1 VKSVSLR
8 RSAFTLI
15 ELLVVIAIIAILI
28 GLLLPA
34 VQKVREAAARARC
47 QNNLKQLG
55 LAAHNFES
63 SNGTL
68 PPGRH
73 GTVINGIFRTSDANL
88 QILLLPFVE
97 QDNLRRLW
105 NLNYNVNN
113 DAPIDPS
120 IPALTGANQAARLT
134 EVSFFLCPS
143 DPSNAKTFNYGR
155 LNYYGSIGSTANFRS
170 GSIPQAGIFNLP
182 TTNPANAEIRGPA
195 IIGIQDGSSN
205 TVMFSE
211 IIRGTFSAS
220 ETGLD
225 NTVMSLASSIPN
237 PFDGRTDPACMPN
250 SAGTPATPV
259 LRYFGQQ
266 YYRAGLPQTTVYTHT
281 LPINWH
287 VRTSNPASQRFSC
300 GNSAVTQHHLPAAS
314 YHSGGVN
321 TCMADGS
328 VRFARDSTAF
338 NIWQAVGTMSGGEV
352 ASLD

>member
-1 VKSVSLR
+1 VKSVSSP

-63 SNGTL
+63 SNGSL

-73 GTVINGIFRTSDANL
+73 GTVINGIFRSSDATL
-88 QILLLPFVE
+88 QVLLLPFVE

-105 NLNYNVNN
+105 NLNYNVNI
-113 DAPIDPS
+113 DAPIDVS
-120 IPALTGANQAARLT
+120 IPALTGANAAARVT

-143 DPSNAKTFNYGR
+143 DPSSARTFNAGR
-155 LNYYGSIGSTANFRS
+155 LNYYGSIGATANFRS

-182 TTNPANAEIRGPA
+182 PTNPVNAEIRGPT
-195 IIGIQDGSSN
+195 IISIQDGSSN
-205 TVMFSE
+205 TAMFSE
-211 IIRGTFSAS
+211 VIRGSFSSA
-220 ETGLD
+220 GPGAD
-225 NTVMSLASSIPN
+225 NTTMSLGTAVPT
-237 PFDGRTDPACMPN
+237 PFDGRTDPACLPN
-250 SAGTPATPV
+250 STGIPTGTQF
-259 LRYFGQQ
+259 RYVGQQ

-300 GNSAVTQHHLPAAS
+300 GNSAFTQQHLPAAS

-321 TCMADGS
+321 LCMADGS
-328 VRFARDSTAF
+328 VRFGRDSIAF
-338 NIWQAVGTMSGGEV
+338 NVWQAVGTMSGGEV
-352 ASLD
+352 VTLD